1 MSPSTGK
8 STGPLNIKSL
18 WFNMHDIK
26 KIALLRA
33 LQLGDFLCV
42 VPAIRALRTFYP
54 HAHISWIGLPGN
66 EHLQKRFAHYL
77 DEFICFPGYP
87 GLPEQAIHPKTILSF
102 MQDMEEKSFD
112 LVLQMQGN
120 GTYVNELVTLFS
132 ARYCAG
138 FYLENNF
145 RPNNDYFIPYPAHLH
160 EIDRHLALMNHLN
173 IATIETDLEFP
184 FFPDSSLMGAK
195 LNLAQQSYV
204 CIHPGSRGSW
214 RQWAPEN
221 FAKVADY
228 CMELGYHVVLTG
240 SKEEVEIANRV
251 AKQMKFI
258 PFILTGQ
265 TNLDEMATLLTNAK
279 ALIANCTGVAHMAYA
294 LNTPS
299 VIISMD
305 GEPFRWAPK
314 NDKQQMIDWL
324 ETPDYSLVLHM
335 VEKVILRNL

>member
-1 MSPSTGK
+1 MSLFTGK
-8 STGPLNIKSL
+8 STEPLNIKSL

-33 LQLGDFLCV
+33 LQLGDFLCAI
-42 VPAIRALRTFYP
+42 PAIRALRKSYP

-102 MQDMEEKSFD
+102 IQGMEERSFD

-120 GTYVNELVTLFS
+120 GTYVNELVTLLN

-145 RPNNDYFIPYPAHLH
+145 RPNDEYFIPYPTHLH

-173 IATIETDLEFP
+173 VVSVGTDLEFP
-184 FFPDSSLMGAK
+184 FFQESSLMDTEPR
-195 LNLAQQSYV
+195 LTQRPYV

-228 CMELGYHVVLTG
+228 CIKLGYHIVLTG
-240 SKEEVEIANRV
+240 SKDEVKIANSV
-251 AKQMKFI
+251 ASRMKFM
-258 PFILTGQ
+258 PFILAGK

-279 ALIANCTGVAHMAYA
+279 GLIANCTGVAHMAYA

-305 GEPFRWAPK
+305 GEPYRWAPK
-314 NDKQQMIDWL
+314 SDKQQMINWL
-324 ETPDYSLVLHM
+324 ETPDYSRVLQM
-335 VEKVILRNL
+335 IEKVILRS